1 MKLTLKLKITLLA
14 TAMIVVLLG
23 VVGFAQDQ
31 RLGRDFRT
39 VLLLQQDALAQA
51 MADNLSDKLAYHLN
65 VLEHSASLIDQS
77 ILTDPAARQAFLNHR
92 SAARGLFDGVAI
104 VSLDGNVLA
113 NEPPLPAGTRLNIA
127 DRAYFQHVVTTGRT
141 TVSAPVLGRTT
152 GTAVVVFSVPVRDA
166 AGRMIAVASAGLNLQ
181 RSNMLGQLAMTPVG
195 RTGHFEVVTLGPQP
209 VYMVH
214 PDPARLLQPAA
225 LPAAHATDLVTRKAI
240 AGADWELRVVL
251 PAWEADA
258 PVREGQRQLVT
269 DLALLGAAAAVLT
282 WLLMYR
288 LLRPLSSLHDAI
300 QLLRRRPG
308 VDVQLPTHLQ
318 DEQGALAREFD
329 GLMRELRSQQQ
340 ELSVVSQASPVG
352 MFRTDAQGHIV
363 YANAAYLRI
372 HGLAAHEISRGWLAL
387 VPEAQREAAWAGW
400 QDVVRTQREF
410 RVVRRVQ
417 SREGRVQVLSVHSA
431 AIDQGE
437 ARSPSGAAGWGHVG
451 TVTDITELVAAQKAL
466 QMLTAIFD
474 ATTDLVVQTDARGQ
488 VSYMNPAVRKLLGFT
503 PDESVTGHHFTEFNT
518 PQTNERYRTEILPA
532 VKAHNV
538 WVGETTVLGS
548 HGRVLPVSHMVIAH
562 RGRDGHIEHF
572 SAIMRDIT
580 QQRADSDEAR
590 RQTATLQ
597 SISDAIPSVVAVV
610 GADGHYRYV
619 NRAFERW
626 IGRPRAQIVGH
637 SVQDVL
643 GPDEYRRSLPA
654 LERVRQGE
662 TVRFEKAYSGEA
674 GTHHLAISYIPLF
687 TADGQVD
694 GFVGV
699 AHDITS
705 HRVEAGRLLAMAQTD
720 PLTGLLNRTG
730 FEWFIEREIIAGG
743 GPNLALLY
751 FDLDH
756 FKQINDRHGHP
767 AGDALL
773 RQFGQRLRTLVRP
786 SDAVVRLGGDEF
798 AIVLTDMR
806 EMDHV
811 LSVAAKVVQ
820 SAAEAFE
827 FNGAP
832 LRVGASVGVALGV
845 HAGTGVSDLVARAD
859 RALYRAKQAGRGR
872 VMAEPAL
879 SSDESCEVVG

>member
-1 MKLTLKLKITLLA
+1 
-14 TAMIVVLLG
+14 MIVVLLG

-31 RLGRDFRT
+31 RLGRDFRA

-51 MADNLSDKLAYHLN
+51 MADNLSDKLAYHLH
-65 VLEHSASLIDQS
+65 VLEHSAGLIDTQT
-77 ILTDPAARQAFLNHR
+77 LADPAARQAFLSHR

-104 VSLDGNVLA
+104 VSLDGEVLA
-113 NEPPLPAGTRLNIA
+113 NEPALPAGMRLNIG
-127 DRAYFQHVVTTGRT
+127 DRDYFRQVLSTQRT

-152 GTAVVVFSVPVRDA
+152 RTAVVIFSVPVRDTS
-166 AGRMIAVASAGLNLQ
+166 GRMVAVASAGLNLQ

-195 RTGHFEVVTLGPQP
+195 RTGHFEVVTLGPTS

-214 PDPARLLQPAA
+214 PDPARLLQPAG
-225 LPAAHATDLVTRKAI
+225 PPPPDAADVITRKAI

-251 PAWEADA
+251 PAWEAEA
-258 PVREGQRQLVT
+258 PVREGQRQLAT
-269 DLALLGAAAAVLT
+269 DLALLGAAAAVIT

-288 LLRPLSSLHDAI
+288 LLQPLSSLRDAI
-300 QLLRRRPG
+300 QLLRRKSDA
-308 VDVQLPTHLQ
+308 DVRLPTHLH
-318 DEQGALAREFD
+318 DEQGALAREFA
-329 GLMRELRSQQQ
+329 GLLHELRIQQQ

-352 MFRTDAQGHIV
+352 LFRTDAQGHIV

-387 VPEAQREAAWAGW
+387 LPEAQRDAAWAGW

-410 RVVRRVQ
+410 RIVRRVQ
-417 SREGRVQVLSVHSA
+417 DRLGQPQVLSVHSV
-431 AIDQGE
+431 AID
-437 ARSPSGAAGWGHVG
+437 RSEPWQAAPGAEPGHVG

-474 ATTDLVVQTDARGQ
+474 ATTDFVVQTDTSGQ
-488 VSYMNPAVRKLLGFT
+488 VTYMNPAVRRLLGFT
-503 PDESVTGHHFTEFNT
+503 PDEPVTAHHFTQFNT
-518 PQTNERYRTEILPA
+518 PQTNDRYRSEILPA
-532 VKAHNV
+532 IQAHDV
-538 WVGETTVLGS
+538 WVGETTVLAE

-562 RGRDGHIEHF
+562 RGRDGRIEHF
-572 SAIMRDIT
+572 SAVMRDIT
-580 QQRADSDEAR
+580 QQRADSDEVR

-626 IGRPRAQIVGH
+626 IGRPRAQIVGRP
-637 SVQDVL
+637 VADVL
-643 GPDEYRRSLPA
+643 GPEEYRRSLPA
-654 LERVRQGE
+654 LERVGQGE
-662 TVRFEKAYSGEA
+662 VVRFEKSYSGEA

-687 TADGQVD
+687 MADGKVD

-730 FEWFIEREIIAGG
+730 LEAFVEREILAGG
-743 GPNLALLY
+743 SATLALLY

-756 FKQINDRHGHP
+756 FKPINDQHGHP

-773 RQFGQRLRTLVRP
+773 RQLGQRLRTLVRP
-786 SDAVVRLGGDEF
+786 SDAVIRLGGDEF

-806 EMDHV
+806 EMEHV
-811 LSVAAKVVQ
+811 LSVAAKVCQ
-820 SAAEAFE
+820 AASAPFDID
-827 FNGAP
+827 G
-832 LRVGASVGVALGV
+832 LTLKVGASVGVALGV
-845 HAGTGVSDLVARAD
+845 SAGTGLAELVARAD

-872 VMAEPAL
+872 VVADEARSPEAPW
-879 SSDESCEVVG
+879 ESCEANV